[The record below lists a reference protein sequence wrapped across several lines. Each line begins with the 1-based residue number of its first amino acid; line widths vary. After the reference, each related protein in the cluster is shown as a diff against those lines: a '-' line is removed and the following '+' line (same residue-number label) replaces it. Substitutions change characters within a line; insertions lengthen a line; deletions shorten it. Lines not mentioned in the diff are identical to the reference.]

1 MGTTTIRLEDDLK
14 SRIAAAAER
23 EGKSAHAFMHE
34 AILRSVAQAEED
46 REFQRIAEERWQSI
60 VETGMAVDGEE
71 AMEWLQARARGEN
84 PPRPQPRPLLRPL
97 PRSMQR

>member
-46 REFQRIAEERWQSI
+46 REFHRLAKERWQSI
-60 VETGMAVDGEE
+60 VETGMTVSWDE
-71 AMEWLQARARGEN
+71 ARVWLEARARGEN
-84 PPRPQPRPLLRPL
+84 PPRPQPRKLNLSIP
-97 PRSMQR
+97 

>member
-34 AILRSVAQAEED
+34 AILRSVAQAEEHS
-46 REFQRIAEERWQSI
+46 EFVRIAQERWKSI
-60 VETGMAVDGEE
+60 VETGMTVSWDE
-71 AMEWLQARARGEN
+71 ARVWLEARARGEN
-84 PPRPQPRPLLRPL
+84 PPRPQPRKLNLSIP
-97 PRSMQR
+97 